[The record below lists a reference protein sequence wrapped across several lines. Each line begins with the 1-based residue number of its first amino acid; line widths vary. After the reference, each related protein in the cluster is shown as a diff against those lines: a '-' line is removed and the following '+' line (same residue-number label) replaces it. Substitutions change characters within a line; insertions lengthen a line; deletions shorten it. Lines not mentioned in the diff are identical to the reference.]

1 MVRVRRTH
9 FLKHFLLFRRQCI
22 LSHNYNSN
30 KTVALHVT
38 LLSII
43 KQDNA
48 CAVENFAQSF
58 SQDGICKRHCL
69 LPAALELE
77 KMYTGIL
84 GPGSVWPFETST
96 PPPFPRSFSAVLL
109 SVSDFLAQKY
119 LVDYQLLLQRSQQTF
134 NYLANKE
141 NKVRVEEQSK
151 KPHNPP
157 KLCTKARATAPW
169 NKWAKPPANKL
180 IDKMRLAM
188 KLASLFVIYF
198 CSLFACLLAFA
209 VNKTQQEIL
218 KCNI

>member
-1 MVRVRRTH
+1 MPVPWKILRKVFHKTEYVKGIACYPLRWNWKKFIRRYSALAPYGHLRRV
-9 FLKHFLLFRRQCI
+9 
-22 LSHNYNSN
+22 
-30 KTVALHVT
+30 
-38 LLSII
+38 
-43 KQDNA
+43 
-48 CAVENFAQSF
+48 
-58 SQDGICKRHCL
+58 
-69 LPAALELE
+69 P
-77 KMYTGIL
+77 
-84 GPGSVWPFETST
+84 T
-96 PPPFPRSFSAVLL
+96 PLPRSFSAVLL